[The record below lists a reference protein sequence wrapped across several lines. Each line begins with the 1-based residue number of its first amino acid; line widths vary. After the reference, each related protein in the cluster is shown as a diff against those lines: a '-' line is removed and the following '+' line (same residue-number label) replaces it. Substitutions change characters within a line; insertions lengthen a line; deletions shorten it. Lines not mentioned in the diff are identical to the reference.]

1 MLDYELE
8 RKMNQEER
16 IAEIKKLLK
25 KEHKLTTRQLAQHFK
40 YPLIQQ
46 EEMCSD

>member
-25 KEHKLTTRQLAQHFK
+25 KEHKLTTRQLAQHFQVSFDTARRDV
-40 YPLIQQ
+40 L
-46 EEMCSD
+46 